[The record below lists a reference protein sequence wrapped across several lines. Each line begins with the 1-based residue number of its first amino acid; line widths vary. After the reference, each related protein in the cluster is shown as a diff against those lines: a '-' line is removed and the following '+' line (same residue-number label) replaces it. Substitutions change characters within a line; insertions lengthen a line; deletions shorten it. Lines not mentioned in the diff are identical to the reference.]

1 MVVRRIKIRS
11 AAEFRQRFARR
22 IVISSVVEKSLLQNG
37 HRLM

>member
-22 IVISSVVEKSLLQNG
+22 IVISSVAQGLYCRTVIA
-37 HRLM
+37 